1 MKDDDATYYQEHKD
15 DEEEWG
21 DAVPAPKRSESRR
34 LGAMVSVRF
43 SSEEVD
49 QLRRAADL
57 EGRSLSGY
65 VRNAALNLSSVPTI
79 QAISSTV
86 NLGLFD
92 PLLSQVSY
100 DDEQRSESN
109 HLISPGH
116 VRFGNRSLVE
126 YSGVA
131 CRRCLMP
138 GPGYPTHK
146 SYSSV
151 RACSEN

>member
-100 DDEQRSESN
+100 DDEQRSETKAVFS
-109 HLISPGH
+109 
-116 VRFGNRSLVE
+116 
-126 YSGVA
+126 
-131 CRRCLMP
+131 
-138 GPGYPTHK
+138 
-146 SYSSV
+146 
-151 RACSEN
+151 